1 MVKQSPHLP
10 AQTSLAFFSSLL
22 DMYKEEYPCIK
33 QINEGKKA
41 RSQTVREMHIRAEMD
56 ILKTT
61 AIGTQFHHKVKQ
73 SIYKCHK
80 LH

>member
-1 MVKQSPHLP
+1 
-10 AQTSLAFFSSLL
+10 
-22 DMYKEEYPCIK
+22 MYKEEYPCIK